1 MAARAR
7 GASVVQDLPLW
18 LLLAL
23 LRSVLVVRRLVAVV
37 HEAWVGAMTPIW
49 RPLGAQ
55 LIPILVREPYVQ
67 NDLVMCFRWFP
78 GVLFCGITAWRR
90 ITGR

>member
-1 MAARAR
+1 
-7 GASVVQDLPLW
+7 
-18 LLLAL
+18 
-23 LRSVLVVRRLVAVV
+23 
-37 HEAWVGAMTPIW
+37 MTPIW